1 MVTVEGMTTR
11 RNRVAVIVVDI
22 QGDFMEMTQGSL
34 AVSGTGRDF
43 MRRVT
48 TDTEKLRN
56 AGLPVFATQDWHPPG
71 HISFFTNHPGKKAF
85 DLITIQGRQQVLW
98 PPHCVQG
105 TEGAKLV
112 LDERLIDAVV
122 RKGTE
127 NLYDSY
133 SGFQDEGGHRTRLH
147 ALLQKR
153 DISRT
158 VIYGVA
164 TDYCVKA
171 TVLDALDLGY
181 ETTVIT
187 DLIRGVSPETTE
199 QALDAMV
206 RRGADRVD
214 GIENIVRN
222 EP

>member
-1 MVTVEGMTTR
+1 MTIEKAR
-11 RNRVAVIVVDI
+11 IAVIAVDI
-22 QGDFMEMTQGSL
+22 QRDFMEMSDGSL
-34 AVSGTGRDF
+34 AVPGTGRDYID
-43 MRRVT
+43 RVIA
-48 TDTEKLRN
+48 DTQRLKD
-56 AGLPVFATQDWHPPG
+56 AGLPILATQDWHPPG
-71 HISFFTNHPGKKAF
+71 HVSFFTNHPGKKAF
-85 DLITIQGRQQVLW
+85 DLITIQGRQQVVW

-105 TEGAKLV
+105 TEGAKLL

-133 SGFQDEGGHRTRLH
+133 SGFQDEGGHRTGLH

>member
-1 MVTVEGMTTR
+1 MTMEKAKT
-11 RNRVAVIVVDI
+11 AVIAVDI
-22 QGDFMEMTQGSL
+22 QRDFMEMADGSL
-34 AVSGTGRDF
+34 AVPGTGRDYID
-43 MRRVT
+43 RVIA
-48 TDTEKLRN
+48 DTQRLKK
-56 AGLPVFATQDWHPPG
+56 AGLPILATQDWHPTG
-71 HISFFTNHPGKKAF
+71 HVSFFTNHPGKKAF
-85 DLITIQGRQQVLW
+85 DLITIEGRQQVLW

-105 TEGAKLV
+105 TDGAKLLLNEELV
-112 LDERLIDAVV
+112 DAVV

-133 SGFQDEGGHRTRLH
+133 SGFQDDGGHRTRLH

-153 DISRT
+153 GISRT
-158 VIYGVA
+158 VVYGVA

-181 ETTVIT
+181 EATVIT
-187 DLIRGVSPETTE
+187 ELIRGISPETTE

-206 RRGADRVD
+206 RRGAVLVD
-214 GIENIVRN
+214 GMENIERN

>member
-1 MVTVEGMTTR
+1 MEKVRT
-11 RNRVAVIVVDI
+11 AVIVADI
-22 QGDFMEMTQGSL
+22 QRDFVEMADGAL
-34 AVSGTGRDF
+34 AVPGTGRDYID
-43 MRRVT
+43 RVIAAT
-48 TDTEKLRN
+48 QRLRD
-56 AGLPVFATQDWHPPG
+56 AGLLILATQDWHPPG

-85 DLITIQGRQQVLW
+85 DSITIQGRQQVLW

-105 TEGAKLV
+105 TDGAELLLPEELV
-112 LDERLIDAVV
+112 DAVV

-127 NLYDSY
+127 NFYESY
-133 SGFQDEGGHRTRLH
+133 SAFQDEGGHRTRLH

-181 ETTVIT
+181 EATVIT
-187 DLIRGVSPETTE
+187 ELIRGISPETTE
-199 QALDAMV
+199 QALDGMV